1 MIIVRKRLII
11 WLIRAYLKKW
21 GKVIPLYL
29 LIGVIAFF
37 SLNFLFSNF
46 SAKIP
51 VGQKESIGIVGAYT
65 LDNLPSF
72 VQNDISSGLTS
83 VSDDGTPK
91 PALAKYWKIQD
102 DGKTYVFYL
111 RDNVYFSDGKKLTSE
126 DISYNFSNVTMIKP
140 TSSVIAFK
148 LKDVYAPF
156 LITVSRPIFKKN
168 FIGTGEYK
176 IKNVKL
182 NGNFVQSLTLV
193 SKNNSYKQKTYLFYP
208 TAESLKTSYM
218 LGEIT
223 NAKGLSDLGFE
234 NTFIEKYPN
243 TLTEKTVNYSKLVTL
258 FFNTKDKTLSDKK
271 VRNALAYAI
280 PDQFSMGERSYAPYS
295 KISWIFK
302 ENTGLYEKY
311 TQDFAHA
318 RLLLANSFPNGEK
331 ITFNLKTLSKYK
343 KAAEE
348 ISGEWKKINIQT
360 KIEVVNTVPSS
371 FQIFLGDFSVS
382 KDPDQY
388 TLWHSDQENNITNY
402 KSLRIDKFLEDG
414 RKTIDMNERK
424 KIYADFQKYLMDDSP
439 AAFLYFPY
447 EYEIKRN

>member
-1 MIIVRKRLII
+1 M
-11 WLIRAYLKKW
+11 
-21 GKVIPLYL
+21 
-29 LIGVIAFF
+29 
-37 SLNFLFSNF
+37 
-46 SAKIP
+46 P
-51 VGQKESIGIVGAYT
+51 VGQKESIGIIGAYT

-83 VSDDGTPK
+83 VSHDGTPK
-91 PALAKYWKIQD
+91 PGLAKYWKIQD
-102 DGKTYVFYL
+102 EGKTYVFYL
-111 RDNVYFSDGKKLTSE
+111 KDNIYFSDGKKLTSE
-126 DISYNFSNVTMIKP
+126 DINYNFSNITMIKP

-148 LKDVYAPF
+148 LKDIYAPF
-156 LITVSRPIFKKN
+156 LITVARPIFKKN
-168 FIGTGEYK
+168 FIGIGEYK

-193 SKNNSYKQKTYLFYP
+193 SINNPYKQKTYLFYP
-208 TAESLKTSYM
+208 TPEALKTSYM

-223 NAKGLSDLGFE
+223 NAKGLPDLNFK
-234 NTFIEKYPN
+234 NTSIDNYPN
-243 TLTEKTVNYSKLVTL
+243 SSSEKTVNYSKLVTL
-258 FFNTKDKTLSDKK
+258 FFNSKDKTLSDKK
-271 VRNALAYAI
+271 VRNALVYAI
-280 PDQFSMGERSYAPYS
+280 PDHFSLGERSYAPYP

-302 ENTGLYEKY
+302 DNISLYEKY
-311 TQDFAHA
+311 TQDFAHS
-318 RLLLANSFPNGEK
+318 RLLLNNSFPNGEK
-331 ITFNLKTLSKYK
+331 IILNLKTLSKYK

-348 ISGEWKKINIQT
+348 ISEEWKKINIQT
-360 KIEVVNTVPSS
+360 KIEVVTTLPSS

-388 TLWHSDQENNITNY
+388 TLWHSDQENNIANY

-414 RKTIDMNERK
+414 RKTIDINERK